1 LNSLAISFEAFI
13 FYCENFI
20 SQNMALASSSI
31 LSWLLLLITV
41 IFVIYAGIFGLAHL
55 GFDPVLQSR
64 LSEYFRLESS
74 VFFDLIWNVDFL
86 FVDGWIRR
94 LLFEDFNVLFVWVVF
109 VFLVVFMSLIFNHF
123 HILINRVPNLR
134 EQILIIN

>member
-1 LNSLAISFEAFI
+1 
-13 FYCENFI
+13 
-20 SQNMALASSSI
+20 MALATSNI
-31 LSWLLLLITV
+31 LSWLLLLNTV
-41 IFVIYAGIFGLAHL
+41 ILVIYAGIFGLAHL